1 MQARDLKGK
10 AAISGLG
17 ITEQGHVYGHS
28 AAWFAAE
35 AIRLA
40 IEDAGLRK
48 DEIDGLLVN
57 QGVTP
62 LPGMGGLE
70 LQNQLGLT
78 NLRLL
83 AAMNIG
89 GATAGIMVQYAALAI
104 AHGMANHVICVFA
117 DAPLREGRGGGA
129 AYGGGAQ
136 AQPRGMRG
144 LYTAFGMFGV

>member
-1 MQARDLKGK
+1 MKHHALKAK

-17 ITEQGHVYGHS
+17 APWS
-28 AAWFAAE
+28 PAE

-40 IEDAGLRK
+40 LEDAGLGK
-48 DEIDGLLVN
+48 EEIDGLLVN

-83 AAMNIG
+83 ASMNVG
-89 GATAGIMVQYAALAI
+89 GATAGIMGQYAALAI
-104 AHGMANHVICVFA
+104 AHGMAPHRRC
-117 DAPLREGRGGGA
+117 R
-129 AYGGGAQ
+129 
-136 AQPRGMRG
+136 
-144 LYTAFGMFGV
+144 